1 VEYHQALWASVSVM
15 ALPLLCCQYRMVFS
29 SEVAGR
35 ENWASIHSLA
45 VLPVRAL
52 MSFGL
57 EP

>member
-1 VEYHQALWASVSVM
+1 
-15 ALPLLCCQYRMVFS
+15 MVFS